1 MQQVSDPVAE
11 MPEPF
16 PVIRATLK
24 NKNLVVRSGSAAVA
38 VLGFWLAIRTGFVE
52 IYPMAIALAFAVN
65 LILKAALEVVEL
77 VAETLMPR

>member
-1 MQQVSDPVAE
+1 MQQVSDSMAQAPA
-11 MPEPF
+11 PF

-38 VLGFWLAIRTGFVE
+38 VLGFWLAFRTGFVE
-52 IYPMAIALAFAVN
+52 LYPMAIALAFAVN